1 MKASTKSSII
11 EWTLIV
17 LVVTGITVYSLMDS
31 LQNYERLILDEKTD
45 SIKRAR
51 SIEILHKWHR
61 TGYIDTTG
69 TGQGVNTLDTN
80 RY

>member
-1 MKASTKSSII
+1 MKQAII
-11 EWTLIV
+11 KWTLITV
-17 LVVTGITVYSLMDS
+17 MLAGIITVTTRGIMRQYNHYQMSR
-31 LQNYERLILDEKTD
+31 NPEITD
-45 SIKRAR
+45 SVKQAR